1 MKVGLVC
8 PYTWDVPG
16 GVQAHVHD
24 LAIALIAMGHEVS
37 VITPADDDA
46 ALPPYIVSTGRAVPV
61 PYNGAVARMAF
72 GPLSARRVRRWL
84 RDGNFDVV
92 HVHEPTTPSLS
103 LLASWSFDGP
113 LVATFH
119 TSVQRART
127 LAAAYPI
134 LQTALEKI
142 SARIAVSVAARRTLV
157 EHLGGDAVL
166 IPNGVSMAAFA
177 DVEPFPGWP
186 GDGGAL
192 GFLGRFEEA
201 RKGLPVLLEAFA
213 QLAVTRPGLRLLIAG
228 PGDPDEVWRE
238 LPPELVGRVELLG
251 QVSDADKARMLRSVD
266 VYVAPNTGGESF
278 GIVLL
283 EAMAVGTPVL
293 ASDLEA
299 FRAVLGD
306 GDSGR
311 LFANGDAADLAA
323 KAGDLLDDPA
333 ARASLAA
340 LGRATARRYDWS
352 VVAREIVRV
361 YETVAPGAPPVAP
374 TRRTPRAPL
383 GRR

>member
-16 GVQAHVHD
+16 GVQAHIHD
-24 LAIALIAMGHEVS
+24 LATALIGLGHDVS
-37 VITPADDDA
+37 VITPADDEA
-46 ALPPYIVSTGRAVPV
+46 ALPPYVVSTGRAVPV

-84 RDGNFDVV
+84 RDGDFDVV

-166 IPNGVSMAAFA
+166 IPNGVSMATFA

-186 GDGGAL
+186 GEGGAL
-192 GFLGRFEEA
+192 GFLGRFDEA
-201 RKGLPVLLEAFA
+201 RKGLPVLLDAFEK
-213 QLAVTRPGLRLLIAG
+213 LAAARPGLRLLIAG
-228 PGDPDEVWRE
+228 PGDQDEVRRS
-238 LPPELVGRVELLG
+238 LPPELVDRVELLG
-251 QVSDADKARMLRSVD
+251 LVSDADKGRMLSSVD
-266 VYVAPNTGGESF
+266 VYVAPNIGGESF

-293 ASDLEA
+293 ASDLDA
-299 FRAVLGD
+299 FAAVLD
-306 GDSGR
+306 GGRSGR
-311 LFANGDAADLAA
+311 LFATGDPDDLAA
-323 KAGDLLDDPA
+323 KAADLLDDPA
-333 ARASLAA
+333 ARAA
-340 LGRATARRYDWS
+340 LVPLGKATARSYDWS
-352 VVAREIVRV
+352 TVARDIVRV
-361 YETVAPGAPPVAP
+361 YETVAPGATPPPHAS
-374 TRRTPRAPL
+374 

>member
-24 LAIALIAMGHEVS
+24 LALALIGLGHEVS

-46 ALPPYIVSTGRAVPV
+46 ALPPYIISTGRAVPV

-84 RDGNFDVV
+84 REGEFDVV

-103 LLASWSFDGP
+103 LLATWSFDGP

-142 SARIAVSVAARRTLV
+142 SARIAVSQAARRTLV
-157 EHLGGDAVL
+157 EHLGGDAVM

-177 DVEPFPGWP
+177 GVEPFPGWP
-186 GDGGAL
+186 GEGGAL
-192 GFLGRFEEA
+192 GFLGRFDEA
-201 RKGLPVLLEAFA
+201 RKGLPVLLAAFEK
-213 QLAVTRPGLRLLIAG
+213 LAAERLGLRLLIAG
-228 PGDPDEVWRE
+228 PGDPDDVRDALPAEVFD
-238 LPPELVGRVELLG
+238 RVHVLG
-251 QVSDADKARMLRSVD
+251 QVSDADKARMLASVD
-266 VYVAPNTGGESF
+266 VYVAPNIGGESF

-299 FRAVLGD
+299 FRAVLD
-306 GDSGR
+306 GGRSGQ
-311 LFANGDAADLAA
+311 LFATGDADDLAL
-323 KAGDLLDDPA
+323 KAAELLDDPD
-333 ARASLAA
+333 ARAALVV
-340 LGRATARRYDWS
+340 LGRATARSYDWS
-352 VVAREIVRV
+352 TVARDIVRV
-361 YETVAPGAPPVAP
+361 YETVAVDAPDPFA
-374 TRRTPRAPL
+374 RRGPY

>member
-24 LAIALIAMGHEVS
+24 LALALIGLGHDVS
-37 VITPADDDA
+37 VITPADDEA
-46 ALPPYIVSTGRAVPV
+46 ALPSYIVSTGRAVPV

-84 RDGNFDVV
+84 RDGDFDVV

-103 LLASWSFDGP
+103 LLATWSFDGP

-142 SARIAVSVAARRTLV
+142 SARIAVSQAARRTLV
-157 EHLGGDAVL
+157 EHLGGDAVM
-166 IPNGVSMAAFA
+166 IPNGVSMATFA

-192 GFLGRFEEA
+192 GFLGRFDEA
-201 RKGLPVLLEAFA
+201 RKGLPVLLAAFE
-213 QLAVTRPGLRLLIAG
+213 QLAVVRPGLRLLIAG
-228 PGDPDEVWRE
+228 PGDPDEVRRA
-238 LPPELVGRVELLG
+238 LPAEVFDRVVLLG
-251 QVSDADKARMLRSVD
+251 QVSDIDKARMLRSVD
-266 VYVAPNTGGESF
+266 IYVAPNIGGESF

-283 EAMAVGTPVL
+283 EAMAVGTAVL

-299 FRAVLGD
+299 FRAVLDAGR
-306 GDSGR
+306 SGR
-311 LFANGDAADLAA
+311 LFTTGDPDDLAL
-323 KAGDLLDDPA
+323 KAAELLDDPD
-333 ARASLAA
+333 ARGALVA
-340 LGRATARRYDWS
+340 LGRATARSYDWS
-352 VVAREIVRV
+352 TVARDIVRV
-361 YETVAPGAPPVAP
+361 YETVAVDAPDAVA
-374 TRRTPRAPL
+374 RRGPY

>member
-1 MKVGLVC
+1 VKIGLVC
-8 PYTWDVPG
+8 PYTWDIPG

-24 LAIALIAMGHEVS
+24 LALALIGLGHDVS
-37 VITPADDDA
+37 VITPADDEA
-46 ALPPYIVSTGRAVPV
+46 ALPPYVISTGRAVPV

-84 RDGNFDVV
+84 REGDFDVV

-103 LLASWSFDGP
+103 LLATWSFDGP

-134 LQTALEKI
+134 LQTALEKL
-142 SARIAVSVAARRTLV
+142 SARIAVSQAARRTLV
-157 EHLGGDAVL
+157 EHLGGDAVM

-177 DVEPFPGWP
+177 GVDPFPGWP
-186 GDGGAL
+186 GEGGAL

-201 RKGLPVLLEAFA
+201 RKGLPVLLAAFEK
-213 QLAVTRPGLRLLIAG
+213 LAAVRPGLRLLIAG
-228 PGDPDEVWRE
+228 PGDPDEVRDA
-238 LPPELVGRVELLG
+238 LPADVFDRVHLLG
-251 QVSDADKARMLRSVD
+251 QVSDADKARMLASVD
-266 VYVAPNTGGESF
+266 VYVAPNIGGESF

-299 FRAVLGD
+299 FRAVLD
-306 GDSGR
+306 GGRSGR
-311 LFANGDAADLAA
+311 LFATGESDDLAR
-323 KAGDLLDDPA
+323 KAGALLDDPD
-333 ARASLAA
+333 ARAALVV
-340 LGRATARRYDWS
+340 LGRATARSYDWS
-352 VVAREIVRV
+352 TVARDIVRV
-361 YETVAPGAPPVAP
+361 YETVAVDSPDAFA
-374 TRRTPRAPL
+374 RRGPY

>member
-1 MKVGLVC
+1 VKVGLVC

-24 LAIALIAMGHEVS
+24 LALALIGLGHDVS
-37 VITPADDDA
+37 VITPADDEA

-84 RDGNFDVV
+84 REGEFDVV

-103 LLASWSFDGP
+103 LLATWSFDGP

-142 SARIAVSVAARRTLV
+142 SARIAVSQAARRTLV
-157 EHLGGDAVL
+157 EHLGGDAVM

-201 RKGLPVLLEAFA
+201 RKGLPVLLAAFEK
-213 QLAVTRPGLRLLIAG
+213 LALARPGLRLLIAG
-228 PGDPDEVWRE
+228 PGDPDEVRSALPAE
-238 LPPELVGRVELLG
+238 LLDRVELLG
-251 QVSDADKARMLRSVD
+251 QVSDVDKARMLRSVD
-266 VYVAPNTGGESF
+266 VYVAPNIGGESF

-283 EAMAVGTPVL
+283 EAMAVGTAVL

-299 FRAVLGD
+299 FRAVLD
-306 GDSGR
+306 GGRSGQ
-311 LFANGDAADLAA
+311 LFATGDPDDLAL
-323 KAGDLLDDPA
+323 KAAELLDDPD
-333 ARASLAA
+333 ARAALVV
-340 LGRATARRYDWS
+340 LGRAIARSYDWS
-352 VVAREIVRV
+352 TVARDIVRV
-361 YETVAPGAPPVAP
+361 YETVAVDAPDAFA
-374 TRRTPRAPL
+374 RRGPY

>member
-1 MKVGLVC
+1 VKVGLVC

-24 LAIALIAMGHEVS
+24 LAIALIGLGHDVS
-37 VITPADDDA
+37 VITPADDES
-46 ALPPYIVSTGRAVPV
+46 ALPPYITSTGRAVPV

-84 RDGNFDVV
+84 REGDFDVV

-103 LLASWSFDGP
+103 LLATWSFDGP

-134 LQTALEKI
+134 LQTALEKM
-142 SARIAVSVAARRTLV
+142 SARIAVSQAARRTLV
-157 EHLGGDAVL
+157 EHLGGDAVM
-166 IPNGVSMAAFA
+166 IPNGVSMATFA

-186 GDGGAL
+186 GEGGAL
-192 GFLGRFEEA
+192 GFLGRFDEA
-201 RKGLPVLLEAFA
+201 RKGLPVLLAAFET
-213 QLAVTRPGLRLLIAG
+213 LAAARPGLRLLIAG
-228 PGDPDEVWRE
+228 PGDADEVRRALPAE
-238 LPPELVGRVELLG
+238 LIERVEILG
-251 QVSDADKARMLRSVD
+251 QVSDVDKARMLRSVD
-266 VYVAPNTGGESF
+266 VYVAPNIGGESF

-299 FRAVLGD
+299 FRAVLD
-306 GDSGR
+306 GGRSGR
-311 LFANGDAADLAA
+311 LFATGDPDDLAR
-323 KAGDLLDDPA
+323 KAAELLDDPD
-333 ARASLAA
+333 ARAALVA
-340 LGRATARRYDWS
+340 LGRATARSYDWS
-352 VVAREIVRV
+352 TVARDIVRV
-361 YETVAPGAPPVAP
+361 YETVAVDAPDASA
-374 TRRTPRAPL
+374 RRGPY

>member
-24 LAIALIAMGHEVS
+24 LALALIGLGHDVS
-37 VITPADDDA
+37 VITPADDES
-46 ALPPYIVSTGRAVPV
+46 ALPPYITSTGRAVPV

-84 RDGNFDVV
+84 REGDFDVV

-103 LLASWSFDGP
+103 LLATWSFDGP

-142 SARIAVSVAARRTLV
+142 SARIAVSQAARRTLV
-157 EHLGGDAVL
+157 EHLGGDAVM

-192 GFLGRFEEA
+192 GFLGRFDEA
-201 RKGLPVLLEAFA
+201 RKGLPVLLAAFEK
-213 QLAVTRPGLRLLIAG
+213 LAAVRPGLRLLIAG
-228 PGDPDEVWRE
+228 PGDADEVRRALPAE
-238 LPPELVGRVELLG
+238 LLDRVELLG
-251 QVSDADKARMLRSVD
+251 QVTDVDKARMLRSVD
-266 VYVAPNTGGESF
+266 VYVAPNIGGESF

-299 FRAVLGD
+299 FRAVLDAGR
-306 GDSGR
+306 SGR
-311 LFANGDAADLAA
+311 LFATGDPDDLAV
-323 KAGDLLDDPA
+323 KAAELLDDPD
-333 ARASLAA
+333 ARAALMA
-340 LGRATARRYDWS
+340 LGRATARSYDWS
-352 VVAREIVRV
+352 TVARDIVRV
-361 YETVAPGAPPVAP
+361 YETVAVDAPDAVV
-374 TRRTPRAPL
+374 RRGPY

>member
-1 MKVGLVC
+1 VKVGLVC

-16 GVQAHVHD
+16 GVQAHVRD
-24 LAIALIAMGHEVS
+24 LAIALIGLGHDVS
-37 VITPADDDA
+37 VITPADDDS

-84 RDGNFDVV
+84 RDGEFDVV

-103 LLASWSFDGP
+103 LLATWSFDGP
-113 LVATFH
+113 IVATFH

-142 SARIAVSVAARRTLV
+142 SARIAVSEAARRTLV
-157 EHLGGDAVL
+157 EHLGGDAVM
-166 IPNGVSMAAFA
+166 IPNGVSMASFA
-177 DVEPFPGWP
+177 DVKPFPGWP

-192 GFLGRFEEA
+192 GFLGRFDEA
-201 RKGLPVLLEAFA
+201 RKGLPVLLAAFET
-213 QLAVTRPGLRLLIAG
+213 LAATRPDLRLLIAG
-228 PGDPDEVWRE
+228 PGDPDEVRRA
-238 LPPELVGRVELLG
+238 LPADLADRVELLG
-251 QVSDADKARMLRSVD
+251 LVSDVDKARMLASVD
-266 VYVAPNTGGESF
+266 LYVAPNIGGESF

-293 ASDLEA
+293 ASDLDA
-299 FRAVLGD
+299 FRAVLD
-306 GDSGR
+306 GGRSGQ
-311 LFANGDAADLAA
+311 LFATGDAGDLAA
-323 KAGDLLDDPA
+323 KAAALLDDPA
-333 ARASLAA
+333 ARAA
-340 LGRATARRYDWS
+340 LVPLGKATARSYDWS
-352 VVAREIVRV
+352 TVARDIERV
-361 YETVAPGAPPVAP
+361 YETVAPAA
-374 TRRTPRAPL
+374 TPASGRD

>member
-1 MKVGLVC
+1 VKIGLVC
-8 PYTWDVPG
+8 PYTWDIPG

-24 LAIALIAMGHEVS
+24 LALALIGLGHDVS
-37 VITPADDDA
+37 VITPADDEA
-46 ALPPYIVSTGRAVPV
+46 ALPPYVISTGRAVPV

-84 RDGNFDVV
+84 REGDFDVV

-103 LLASWSFDGP
+103 LLATWSFDGP

-134 LQTALEKI
+134 LQTALEKL
-142 SARIAVSVAARRTLV
+142 SARIAVSQAARRTLV
-157 EHLGGDAVL
+157 EHLGGDAVM

-177 DVEPFPGWP
+177 GVDPFPGWP
-186 GDGGAL
+186 GEGGAL

-201 RKGLPVLLEAFA
+201 RKGLPVLLAAFEK
-213 QLAVTRPGLRLLIAG
+213 LAAVRPGLRLLIAG
-228 PGDPDEVWRE
+228 PGDPDEVRDA
-238 LPPELVGRVELLG
+238 LPADVFDRVHLLG
-251 QVSDADKARMLRSVD
+251 QVSDADKARMLASVD
-266 VYVAPNTGGESF
+266 VYVAPNIGGESF

-299 FRAVLGD
+299 FRAVLD
-306 GDSGR
+306 GGRSGR
-311 LFANGDAADLAA
+311 LFATGDSDDLAR
-323 KAGDLLDDPA
+323 KAGALLDDPD
-333 ARASLAA
+333 ARAALVV
-340 LGRATARRYDWS
+340 LGRATARSYDWS
-352 VVAREIVRV
+352 TVARDIVRV
-361 YETVAPGAPPVAP
+361 YETVAVDSPDAFA
-374 TRRTPRAPL
+374 RRGPY

>member
-1 MKVGLVC
+1 
-8 PYTWDVPG
+8 
-16 GVQAHVHD
+16 
-24 LAIALIAMGHEVS
+24 
-37 VITPADDDA
+37 
-46 ALPPYIVSTGRAVPV
+46 
-61 PYNGAVARMAF
+61 
-72 GPLSARRVRRWL
+72 
-84 RDGNFDVV
+84 
-92 HVHEPTTPSLS
+92 VHEPTTPSLS

-166 IPNGVSMAAFA
+166 IPNGVSMATFA

-192 GFLGRFEEA
+192 GFLGRFDEA
-201 RKGLPVLLEAFA
+201 RKGLPVLLRAFEK
-213 QLAVTRPGLRLLIAG
+213 LAPSRPGLRLLIAG
-228 PGDPDEVWRE
+228 PGDQDEVRRS
-238 LPPELVGRVELLG
+238 LPPELVDRVVMLG
-251 QVSDADKARMLRSVD
+251 LVSDDDKGRMLRSVD

-293 ASDLEA
+293 ASDLDA
-299 FRAVLGD
+299 FSAVLD
-306 GDSGR
+306 GGRSGR
-311 LFANGDAADLAA
+311 LFATGDSDDLAA
-323 KAGDLLDDPA
+323 KAGELLDDPA
-333 ARASLAA
+333 ARAA
-340 LGRATARRYDWS
+340 LIPLGKATARSYDWS
-352 VVAREIVRV
+352 TVARDIVRV
-361 YETVAPGAPPVAP
+361 YETVAPGATTLPGPS
-374 TRRTPRAPL
+374 

>member
-24 LAIALIAMGHEVS
+24 LALALIGLGHDVS
-37 VITPADDDA
+37 VITPADDEA

-84 RDGNFDVV
+84 REGDFDVV

-103 LLASWSFDGP
+103 LLATWSFDGP

-142 SARIAVSVAARRTLV
+142 SARIAVSQAARRTLV
-157 EHLGGDAVL
+157 EHLGGDAVM

-177 DVEPFPGWP
+177 NVEPFPGWP
-186 GDGGAL
+186 GEGGAL

-201 RKGLPVLLEAFA
+201 RKGLPVLLAAFEK
-213 QLAVTRPGLRLLIAG
+213 LAAVRPGLRLLIAG
-228 PGDPDEVWRE
+228 PGDPAEIRDA
-238 LPPELVGRVELLG
+238 LPADVFDRVHLLG
-251 QVSDADKARMLRSVD
+251 QVSDADKARMLASVD
-266 VYVAPNTGGESF
+266 VYVAPNIGGESF

-299 FRAVLGD
+299 FRAVLD
-306 GDSGR
+306 GGRSGQ
-311 LFANGDAADLAA
+311 LFATGDADDLAL
-323 KAGDLLDDPA
+323 KAAELLDDPD
-333 ARASLAA
+333 ARAALVV
-340 LGRATARRYDWS
+340 LGRATARSYDWS
-352 VVAREIVRV
+352 TVARDIVRV
-361 YETVAPGAPPVAP
+361 YETVAVDAPDPFA
-374 TRRTPRAPL
+374 RRGGY

>member
-24 LAIALIAMGHEVS
+24 LALALIGLGHDVS
-37 VITPADDDA
+37 VITPADDES
-46 ALPPYIVSTGRAVPV
+46 ALPPYITSTGRAVPV

-84 RDGNFDVV
+84 REGDFDVV

-103 LLASWSFDGP
+103 LLATWSFDGP
-113 LVATFH
+113 IVATFH

-142 SARIAVSVAARRTLV
+142 SARIAVSQAARRTLV
-157 EHLGGDAVL
+157 EHLGGDAVM
-166 IPNGVSMAAFA
+166 IPNGVSMATFA

-201 RKGLPVLLEAFA
+201 RKGLPVLLAAFE
-213 QLAVTRPGLRLLIAG
+213 QLAAVRPDLRLLIAG
-228 PGDPDEVWRE
+228 PGDPDEVRRA
-238 LPPELVGRVELLG
+238 LPAEVFDRVVLLG
-251 QVSDADKARMLRSVD
+251 QVSDIDKARMLRSVD
-266 VYVAPNTGGESF
+266 LYVAPNIGGESF

-299 FRAVLGD
+299 FRAVLDAGR
-306 GDSGR
+306 SGR
-311 LFANGDAADLAA
+311 LFTTGDPDDLAL
-323 KAGDLLDDPA
+323 KAAELLDDPGERA
-333 ARASLAA
+333 ALVA
-340 LGRATARRYDWS
+340 LGRATARSYDWS
-352 VVAREIVRV
+352 TVARDIVRV
-361 YETVAPGAPPVAP
+361 YETVAVDAPDAVS
-374 TRRTPRAPL
+374 RRGPY

>member
-1 MKVGLVC
+1 VKVGLVC

-24 LAIALIAMGHEVS
+24 LALALIGLGHDVS
-37 VITPADDDA
+37 VITPADDDS
-46 ALPPYIVSTGRAVPV
+46 ALPPYITSTGRAVPV

-84 RDGNFDVV
+84 REGEFDVV

-103 LLASWSFDGP
+103 LLATWSFDGP

-142 SARIAVSVAARRTLV
+142 SARIAVSQAARRTLV
-157 EHLGGDAVL
+157 EHLGGDAVM

-177 DVEPFPGWP
+177 GVEPFPGWP
-186 GDGGAL
+186 GEGGAL
-192 GFLGRFEEA
+192 GFLGRFDEA
-201 RKGLPVLLEAFA
+201 RKGLPVLLAAFEK
-213 QLAVTRPGLRLLIAG
+213 LAAERLGLRLLIAG
-228 PGDPDEVWRE
+228 PGDPDDVRAALPAEVFD
-238 LPPELVGRVELLG
+238 RVHVLG
-251 QVSDADKARMLRSVD
+251 QVSDADKARMLASVD
-266 VYVAPNTGGESF
+266 VYVAPNIGGESF

-299 FRAVLGD
+299 FRAVLD
-306 GDSGR
+306 GGRSGQ
-311 LFANGDAADLAA
+311 LFTTGDADDLAL
-323 KAGDLLDDPA
+323 KAGELLDDPD
-333 ARASLAA
+333 ARAALVV
-340 LGRATARRYDWS
+340 LGRATARSYDWS
-352 VVAREIVRV
+352 TVARDIVRV
-361 YETVAPGAPPVAP
+361 YETVAVDAPDVFV
-374 TRRTPRAPL
+374 RRGPY

>member
-1 MKVGLVC
+1 VKVGLVC
-8 PYTWDVPG
+8 PYTWDIPG

-24 LAIALIAMGHEVS
+24 LALALIGLGHDVS
-37 VITPADDDA
+37 VITPADDEST
-46 ALPPYIVSTGRAVPV
+46 LPPYITSTGRAVPV

-84 RDGNFDVV
+84 REGDFDVV

-103 LLASWSFDGP
+103 LLATWSFDGP

-142 SARIAVSVAARRTLV
+142 SARIAVSQAARRTLV
-157 EHLGGDAVL
+157 EHLGGDAVM
-166 IPNGVSMAAFA
+166 IPNGVSMATFA
-177 DVEPFPGWP
+177 DVEPFPAWP

-192 GFLGRFEEA
+192 GFLGRFDEA
-201 RKGLPVLLEAFA
+201 RKGLPVLLAAFEK
-213 QLAVTRPGLRLLIAG
+213 LAAVRPGLRLLIAG
-228 PGDPDEVWRE
+228 PGDPDEVRRALPAE
-238 LPPELVGRVELLG
+238 LHDRVELLG
-251 QVSDADKARMLRSVD
+251 QVSDVDKARMLASVD
-266 VYVAPNTGGESF
+266 LYVAPNIGGESF

-299 FRAVLGD
+299 FRAVLD
-306 GDSGR
+306 GGRSGQ
-311 LFANGDAADLAA
+311 LFATGDADDLAA
-323 KAGDLLDDPA
+323 KAAVLLDDPD
-333 ARASLAA
+333 ARAALVA
-340 LGRATARRYDWS
+340 LGTATARSYDWS
-352 VVAREIVRV
+352 TVARDIVRV
-361 YETVAPGAPPVAP
+361 YETVAVDAPGAGA
-374 TRRTPRAPL
+374 RRGPY

>member
-8 PYTWDVPG
+8 PYTWDIPG

-24 LAIALIAMGHEVS
+24 LALALIGLGHDVS
-37 VITPADDDA
+37 VITPADDEA
-46 ALPPYIVSTGRAVPV
+46 ALPPYITSTGRAVPV

-84 RDGNFDVV
+84 REGDFDVV

-103 LLASWSFDGP
+103 LLATWSFDGP

-142 SARIAVSVAARRTLV
+142 SARIAVSQAARRTLV
-157 EHLGGDAVL
+157 EHLGGDAVM
-166 IPNGVSMAAFA
+166 IPNGVSMAGFA
-177 DVEPFPGWP
+177 GVEPFPGWP

-201 RKGLPVLLEAFA
+201 RKGLPVLLAAFEK
-213 QLAVTRPGLRLLIAG
+213 LAADRPGLRLLIAG
-228 PGDPDEVWRE
+228 PGDPDEVRDA
-238 LPPELVGRVELLG
+238 LPADVFDRVHLLG
-251 QVSDADKARMLRSVD
+251 QVSDADKARMLASVD
-266 VYVAPNTGGESF
+266 VYVAPNIGGESF

-299 FRAVLGD
+299 FRAVLDGGRSGQLFAT
-306 GDSGR
+306 GDS
-311 LFANGDAADLAA
+311 DDLAV
-323 KAGDLLDDPA
+323 KAAELLDDPD
-333 ARASLAA
+333 ARAALVV
-340 LGRATARRYDWS
+340 LGRATARSYDWS
-352 VVAREIVRV
+352 TVARDIVRV
-361 YETVAPGAPPVAP
+361 YETVAVDAPDAFA
-374 TRRTPRAPL
+374 RRGPY

>member
-24 LAIALIAMGHEVS
+24 LALALIGLGHDVS

-46 ALPPYIVSTGRAVPV
+46 SLPPYITSTGRAVPV

-84 RDGNFDVV
+84 REGDFDVV

-103 LLASWSFDGP
+103 LLATWSFDGP

-142 SARIAVSVAARRTLV
+142 SARIAVSQAARRTLV
-157 EHLGGDAVL
+157 EHLGGDAVM
-166 IPNGVSMAAFA
+166 IPNGVSMATFA

-186 GDGGAL
+186 GEGGAL

-201 RKGLPVLLEAFA
+201 RKGMPVLLAAFEK
-213 QLAVTRPGLRLLIAG
+213 LAAARPGLRLLIAG
-228 PGDPDEVWRE
+228 PGDPDEVRRALPAE
-238 LPPELVGRVELLG
+238 LFDRVEMLG
-251 QVSDADKARMLRSVD
+251 QVSDVDKARMLASVD
-266 VYVAPNTGGESF
+266 VYVAPNIGGESF

-283 EAMAVGTPVL
+283 EAMAAGTAVL

-299 FRAVLGD
+299 FRAVLDAGRSGQLFTTGD
-306 GDSGR
+306 PD
-311 LFANGDAADLAA
+311 DLAL
-323 KAGDLLDDPA
+323 KAAELLDDPGSRIA
-333 ARASLAA
+333 FAA
-340 LGRATARRYDWS
+340 LGRATARSYDWS
-352 VVAREIVRV
+352 TVARDIVRV
-361 YETVAPGAPPVAP
+361 YETVAVDAPDAVA
-374 TRRTPRAPL
+374 RRGHY

>member
-1 MKVGLVC
+1 VKVGLVC

-24 LAIALIAMGHEVS
+24 LALALIGLGHDVS
-37 VITPADDDA
+37 VITPADDEA

-84 RDGNFDVV
+84 REGDFDVV

-103 LLASWSFDGP
+103 LLATWSFDGP

-142 SARIAVSVAARRTLV
+142 SARIAVSQAARRTLV
-157 EHLGGDAVL
+157 EHLGGDAVM

-177 DVEPFPGWP
+177 GVEPFPGWP
-186 GDGGAL
+186 GEGGAL

-201 RKGLPVLLEAFA
+201 RKGLPILLAAFEK
-213 QLAVTRPGLRLLIAG
+213 LAVERPGLRLLIAG
-228 PGDPDEVWRE
+228 PGDPDDVRDA
-238 LPPELVGRVELLG
+238 LPADVFDRVHLLG
-251 QVSDADKARMLRSVD
+251 QVSAADKARMLASVD
-266 VYVAPNTGGESF
+266 VYVAPNIGGESF

-283 EAMAVGTPVL
+283 EAMAVGTAVL
-293 ASDLEA
+293 ASDIEA
-299 FRAVLGD
+299 FRAVLD
-306 GDSGR
+306 GGRSGQ
-311 LFANGDAADLAA
+311 LFATGDPDDLAL
-323 KAGDLLDDPA
+323 KAAELLDDPG
-333 ARASLAA
+333 ARAALVV
-340 LGRATARRYDWS
+340 LGRATARTYDWS
-352 VVAREIVRV
+352 TVARDIVRV
-361 YETVAPGAPPVAP
+361 YETVAVDAPDAFA
-374 TRRTPRAPL
+374 RRGPY

>member
-1 MKVGLVC
+1 VKVGLVC
-8 PYTWDVPG
+8 PYTWDIPG

-24 LAIALIAMGHEVS
+24 LALALIGLGHDVS

-46 ALPPYIVSTGRAVPV
+46 ALPPYITSTGRAVPV

-84 RDGNFDVV
+84 REGDFDVV

-103 LLASWSFDGP
+103 LLATWSFDGP

-142 SARIAVSVAARRTLV
+142 SARIAVSQAARRTLV
-157 EHLGGDAVL
+157 EHLGGDAVM

-177 DVEPFPGWP
+177 GVEPFPGWP
-186 GDGGAL
+186 GEGGAL

-201 RKGLPVLLEAFA
+201 RKGLPVLLAAFEK
-213 QLAVTRPGLRLLIAG
+213 LAAVRPGLRLLIAG
-228 PGDPDEVWRE
+228 PGDPDEVRDV
-238 LPPELVGRVELLG
+238 LPPGVFDRVHLLG
-251 QVSDADKARMLRSVD
+251 QVSDADKARMLASVD
-266 VYVAPNTGGESF
+266 VYVAPNIGGESF

-299 FRAVLGD
+299 FRAVLDAGRSGQLFAT
-306 GDSGR
+306 GDS
-311 LFANGDAADLAA
+311 DDLAM
-323 KAGDLLDDPA
+323 KAAELLDDPD
-333 ARASLAA
+333 ARAALVV
-340 LGRATARRYDWS
+340 LGRATARSYDWS
-352 VVAREIVRV
+352 MVARDIVRV
-361 YETVAPGAPPVAP
+361 YETVAVDAPDAFA
-374 TRRTPRAPL
+374 RRGPY

>member
-1 MKVGLVC
+1 VKVGLVC

-24 LAIALIAMGHEVS
+24 LALALNGLGHDVS
-37 VITPADDDA
+37 VITPADDEA

-84 RDGNFDVV
+84 REGEFDVV

-103 LLASWSFDGP
+103 LLATWSFDGP

-142 SARIAVSVAARRTLV
+142 SARIAVSQAARRTLV
-157 EHLGGDAVL
+157 EHLGGDAVM

-201 RKGLPVLLEAFA
+201 RKGLPVLLAAFEK
-213 QLAVTRPGLRLLIAG
+213 LALARPGLRLLIAG
-228 PGDPDEVWRE
+228 PGDPDEVRSALPAE
-238 LPPELVGRVELLG
+238 LLDRVELLG
-251 QVSDADKARMLRSVD
+251 QVSDVDKARMLRSVD
-266 VYVAPNTGGESF
+266 VYVAPNIGGESF

-283 EAMAVGTPVL
+283 EAMAVGTAVL

-299 FRAVLGD
+299 FRAVLD
-306 GDSGR
+306 GGRSGQ
-311 LFANGDAADLAA
+311 LFATGDPDDLAL
-323 KAGDLLDDPA
+323 KAAELLDDPD
-333 ARASLAA
+333 ARAALVV
-340 LGRATARRYDWS
+340 LGRAIARSYDWS
-352 VVAREIVRV
+352 TVARDIVRV
-361 YETVAPGAPPVAP
+361 YETVAVDAPDAFA
-374 TRRTPRAPL
+374 RRGPY

>member
-1 MKVGLVC
+1 VKVGLVC

-24 LAIALIAMGHEVS
+24 LALALIGLGHDVS

-84 RDGNFDVV
+84 REGDFDVV
-92 HVHEPTTPSLS
+92 HVHEPTAPSLS
-103 LLASWSFDGP
+103 LLATWSFDGP
-113 LVATFH
+113 IVATFH

-127 LAAAYPI
+127 LVAAYPI

-142 SARIAVSVAARRTLV
+142 SARIAVSQAARRTLV
-157 EHLGGDAVL
+157 EHLGGDAVM
-166 IPNGVSMAAFA
+166 IPNGVSMATFA
-177 DVEPFPGWP
+177 HVEPFPGWP
-186 GDGGAL
+186 GEGGAL

-201 RKGLPVLLEAFA
+201 RKGLPVLLAAFEK
-213 QLAVTRPGLRLLIAG
+213 LAAVRPGLRLLIAG
-228 PGDPDEVWRE
+228 PGDPDDVRDALPAEVFE
-238 LPPELVGRVELLG
+238 RVEVLG
-251 QVSDADKARMLRSVD
+251 QVSDIDKARMLRSVD
-266 VYVAPNTGGESF
+266 VYVAPNIGGESF

-299 FRAVLGD
+299 FRAVLAGGRSGQLFAT
-306 GDSGR
+306 GDSDD
-311 LFANGDAADLAA
+311 LVLKAAE
-323 KAGDLLDDPA
+323 LLDDPD
-333 ARASLAA
+333 ARAALAI
-340 LGRATARRYDWS
+340 LGKATARSYDWS
-352 VVAREIVRV
+352 TVARDIVRV
-361 YETVAPGAPPVAP
+361 YETVAIDAPDALA
-374 TRRTPRAPL
+374 RRGPY

>member
-1 MKVGLVC
+1 VKIGLVC

-24 LAIALIAMGHEVS
+24 LALALIGLGHDVS
-37 VITPADDDA
+37 VITPADDES
-46 ALPPYIVSTGRAVPV
+46 ALPPYITSTGRAVPV

-84 RDGNFDVV
+84 REGDFDVV

-103 LLASWSFDGP
+103 LLATWSFDGP
-113 LVATFH
+113 IVATFH

-142 SARIAVSVAARRTLV
+142 SARIAVSQAARRTLV
-157 EHLGGDAVL
+157 EHLGGDAVM
-166 IPNGVSMAAFA
+166 IPNGVSMSTFA

-186 GDGGAL
+186 RDGGAL
-192 GFLGRFEEA
+192 GFLGRFDEA
-201 RKGLPVLLEAFA
+201 RKGLPVLLAAFEK
-213 QLAVTRPGLRLLIAG
+213 LAAVRPGLRLLIAG
-228 PGDPDEVWRE
+228 PGDPDEVRRALPAE
-238 LPPELVGRVELLG
+238 LLDRVELLG
-251 QVSDADKARMLRSVD
+251 QVSDVDKARMLASVD
-266 VYVAPNTGGESF
+266 VYVAPNIGGESF

-283 EAMAVGTPVL
+283 EAMAVGTAVL

-299 FRAVLGD
+299 FRAVLD
-306 GDSGR
+306 GGRSGQ
-311 LFANGDAADLAA
+311 LFATGDPDDLAL
-323 KAGDLLDDPA
+323 KAAVLLDAPA
-333 ARASLAA
+333 ARAALVA
-340 LGRATARRYDWS
+340 LGKVTARGYDWS
-352 VVAREIVRV
+352 TVARDIVRV
-361 YETVAPGAPPVAP
+361 YETVSVDAPDAVA
-374 TRRTPRAPL
+374 RRGPY

>member
-1 MKVGLVC
+1 VKVGLVC

-24 LAIALIAMGHEVS
+24 LALALIGLGHDVS
-37 VITPADDDA
+37 VITPADDDS

-84 RDGNFDVV
+84 REGDFDVV

-103 LLASWSFDGP
+103 LLATWSFDGP

-142 SARIAVSVAARRTLV
+142 SARIAVSQAARRTLV
-157 EHLGGDAVL
+157 EHLGGDAVM

-201 RKGLPVLLEAFA
+201 RKGLPVLLAAFEK
-213 QLAVTRPGLRLLIAG
+213 LAADRPGLRLLIAG
-228 PGDPDEVWRE
+228 PGDPDEVRRALPAE
-238 LPPELVGRVELLG
+238 LLDRVELLG
-251 QVSDADKARMLRSVD
+251 QVSDVDKARMLRSVD
-266 VYVAPNTGGESF
+266 VYVAPNIGGESF

-299 FRAVLGD
+299 FRAVL
-306 GDSGR
+306 DSGR
-311 LFANGDAADLAA
+311 SGQLFATGDSDDLAA
-323 KAGDLLDDPA
+323 KAAELLDDPA
-333 ARASLAA
+333 ARAALVP
-340 LGRATARRYDWS
+340 LGRATARSYDWS
-352 VVAREIVRV
+352 TVARDIVRV
-361 YETVAPGAPPVAP
+361 YETVALDAPHAFA
-374 TRRTPRAPL
+374 RRGPN

>member
-24 LAIALIAMGHEVS
+24 LALALIGLGHDVS
-37 VITPADDDA
+37 VITPADDDT

-84 RDGNFDVV
+84 REGDFDVV

-103 LLASWSFDGP
+103 LLATWSFDGP

-142 SARIAVSVAARRTLV
+142 SARIAVSQAARRTLV
-157 EHLGGDAVL
+157 EHLGGDAVM
-166 IPNGVSMAAFA
+166 IPNGVSMATFA

-192 GFLGRFEEA
+192 GFLGRFDEA
-201 RKGLPVLLEAFA
+201 RKGLPVLLAAFEK
-213 QLAVTRPGLRLLIAG
+213 LAAVRPGLRLLIAG
-228 PGDPDEVWRE
+228 PGDADDVRDA
-238 LPPELVGRVELLG
+238 LPPEVFERVTMLG
-251 QVSDADKARMLRSVD
+251 QVSDADKARMLASVD
-266 VYVAPNTGGESF
+266 VYVAPNIGGESF

-299 FRAVLGD
+299 FRAVLDAGR
-306 GDSGR
+306 SGQ
-311 LFANGDAADLAA
+311 LFVTGDAGDLAV
-323 KAGDLLDDPA
+323 KAGALLDDPD
-333 ARASLAA
+333 ARTALAA
-340 LGRATARRYDWS
+340 LGKATARSYDWS
-352 VVAREIVRV
+352 TVARDIVRV
-361 YETVAPGAPPVAP
+361 YETVAVDAPEPFA
-374 TRRTPRAPL
+374 RRGPY

>member
-37 VITPADDDA
+37 VITPADDEA
-46 ALPPYIVSTGRAVPV
+46 SLPPYIVSTGRAVPV

-119 TSVQRART
+119 TAVQRART

-142 SARIAVSVAARRTLV
+142 SARIAVSVSARRTLV

-177 DVEPFPGWP
+177 DVAPFPGWP
-186 GDGGAL
+186 GEGGAL

-201 RKGLPVLLEAFA
+201 RKGLPVLLEAAA

-228 PGDPDEVWRE
+228 PGDPDVVWRE

-323 KAGDLLDDPA
+323 KAGHLLDDPA

-374 TRRTPRAPL
+374 GRRTPRAPL

>member
-8 PYTWDVPG
+8 PYTWDIPG

-24 LAIALIAMGHEVS
+24 LALALIGLGHDVS
-37 VITPADDDA
+37 VITPADDEA
-46 ALPPYIVSTGRAVPV
+46 ALPPYITSTGRAVPV

-84 RDGNFDVV
+84 REGDFDVV

-103 LLASWSFDGP
+103 LLATWSFDGP

-142 SARIAVSVAARRTLV
+142 SARIAVSQAARRTLV
-157 EHLGGDAVL
+157 EHLGGDAVM
-166 IPNGVSMAAFA
+166 IPNGVSMAGFA
-177 DVEPFPGWP
+177 GVEPFPGWP

-201 RKGLPVLLEAFA
+201 RKGLPVLLAAFEK
-213 QLAVTRPGLRLLIAG
+213 LAADRPGLRLLIAG
-228 PGDPDEVWRE
+228 PGDPDEVRDA
-238 LPPELVGRVELLG
+238 LPADVFDRVHLLG
-251 QVSDADKARMLRSVD
+251 QVSDADKARMLASVD
-266 VYVAPNTGGESF
+266 VYVAPNIGGESF

-299 FRAVLGD
+299 FRAVLDGGRSGQLFAT
-306 GDSGR
+306 GDSDG
-311 LFANGDAADLAA
+311 LAVKAAE
-323 KAGDLLDDPA
+323 LLDDPD
-333 ARASLAA
+333 ARAALVV
-340 LGRATARRYDWS
+340 LGRATARSYDWS
-352 VVAREIVRV
+352 TVARDIVRV
-361 YETVAPGAPPVAP
+361 YETVAVDAPDAFA
-374 TRRTPRAPL
+374 RRGPY

>member
-1 MKVGLVC
+1 VKVGLVC

-24 LAIALIAMGHEVS
+24 LAIALISLGHDVS
-37 VITPADDDA
+37 VITPADDES
-46 ALPPYIVSTGRAVPV
+46 ALPPYITSTGRAVPV

-84 RDGNFDVV
+84 REGDFDVV

-103 LLASWSFDGP
+103 LLATWSFDGP

-142 SARIAVSVAARRTLV
+142 SARIAVSQAARRTLV
-157 EHLGGDAVL
+157 EHLGGDAVM
-166 IPNGVSMAAFA
+166 IPNGVSMATFA

-186 GDGGAL
+186 GAGGAL

-201 RKGLPVLLEAFA
+201 RKGLPVLLAAFEK
-213 QLAVTRPGLRLLIAG
+213 LAAVRPGLRLLIAG
-228 PGDPDEVWRE
+228 PGDPDEVRRGLPAE
-238 LPPELVGRVELLG
+238 LLDRVEILG
-251 QVSDADKARMLRSVD
+251 QISDVDKARMLASVD
-266 VYVAPNTGGESF
+266 VYVAPNIGGESF

-299 FRAVLGD
+299 FRAVLDGGRSGQLFTTGD
-306 GDSGR
+306 PD
-311 LFANGDAADLAA
+311 DLAVTA
-323 KAGDLLDDPA
+323 AELLDDPD
-333 ARASLAA
+333 ARTAFAA
-340 LGRATARRYDWS
+340 LGKATARSYDWS
-352 VVAREIVRV
+352 MVARDIVRV
-361 YETVAPGAPPVAP
+361 YETVAVDAPDAFA
-374 TRRTPRAPL
+374 RRGPY

>member
-1 MKVGLVC
+1 VKVGLVC

-16 GVQAHVHD
+16 GVQAHIHD
-24 LAIALIAMGHEVS
+24 LAVALIGLGHDVS
-37 VITPADDDA
+37 VITPADDEGS
-46 ALPPYIVSTGRAVPV
+46 LPPYVVSTGRAVPV

-84 RDGNFDVV
+84 RDGDFDVV

-142 SARIAVSVAARRTLV
+142 SARIAVSESARRTLV

-166 IPNGVSMAAFA
+166 IPNGVSMATFA

-186 GDGGAL
+186 GEGGAL
-192 GFLGRFEEA
+192 GFLGRFDEA
-201 RKGLPVLLEAFA
+201 RKGLPVLLGAFE
-213 QLAVTRPGLRLLIAG
+213 QLAVSRPGLRLLIAG
-228 PGDPDEVWRE
+228 PGDQDEVRRS
-238 LPPELVGRVELLG
+238 LPPEFLDRVELLG
-251 QVSDADKARMLRSVD
+251 QVSDVDKGRMLRSVD
-266 VYVAPNTGGESF
+266 VYVAPNIGGESF

-293 ASDLEA
+293 ASDLDA
-299 FRAVLGD
+299 FAAVLDAGR
-306 GDSGR
+306 SGR
-311 LFANGDAADLAA
+311 LFATGDSDDLAA
-323 KAGDLLDDPA
+323 QAAVLLDDPA
-333 ARASLAA
+333 ARAA
-340 LGRATARRYDWS
+340 LIPLGKATARGYDWS
-352 VVAREIVRV
+352 TVARDIVRV
-361 YETVAPGAPPVAP
+361 YETVAPGAAP
-374 TRRTPRAPL
+374 MPGSS

>member
-1 MKVGLVC
+1 VKVGLVC

-24 LAIALIAMGHEVS
+24 LALALIGLGHDVS

-84 RDGNFDVV
+84 REGDFDVV

-103 LLASWSFDGP
+103 LLACWSFDGP

-142 SARIAVSVAARRTLV
+142 SARIAVSQAARRTLV
-157 EHLGGDAVL
+157 EHLGGDAVM

-177 DVEPFPGWP
+177 GVEPFPGWP

-201 RKGLPVLLEAFA
+201 RKGLPVLLAAFEK
-213 QLAVTRPGLRLLIAG
+213 LAAARPGLRLLIAG
-228 PGDPDEVWRE
+228 PGDPDEIRNA
-238 LPPELVGRVELLG
+238 LPADVFDRVHLLG

-266 VYVAPNTGGESF
+266 VYVAPNIGGESF

-299 FRAVLGD
+299 FRAVLDGGRSGQLFAT
-306 GDSGR
+306 GDS
-311 LFANGDAADLAA
+311 DDLAL
-323 KAGDLLDDPA
+323 KAGTLLDDPA
-333 ARASLAA
+333 ARAALVI
-340 LGRATARRYDWS
+340 LGRATARSYDWAT
-352 VVAREIVRV
+352 VARDIVRV
-361 YETVAPGAPPVAP
+361 YETVAVDAPDPFA
-374 TRRTPRAPL
+374 RRGPY

>member
-1 MKVGLVC
+1 VKVGLVC

-24 LAIALIAMGHEVS
+24 LAIALIGLGHDVS
-37 VITPADDDA
+37 VITPADDDS

-84 RDGNFDVV
+84 REGEFDVV

-103 LLASWSFDGP
+103 LLATWSFDGP
-113 LVATFH
+113 IVATFH

-142 SARIAVSVAARRTLV
+142 SARIAVSQAARRTLV

-186 GDGGAL
+186 GGGGAL
-192 GFLGRFEEA
+192 GFLGRFDEA
-201 RKGLPVLLEAFA
+201 RKGLPVLLAAFEK
-213 QLAVTRPGLRLLIAG
+213 LAPSRPGLRLLIAG
-228 PGDPDEVWRE
+228 PGDPDEVRDS
-238 LPPELVGRVELLG
+238 LPAAIADRVELLG
-251 QVSDADKARMLRSVD
+251 LVSDADKARMLASVD
-266 VYVAPNTGGESF
+266 VYVAPNIGGESF

-299 FRAVLGD
+299 FRAVLEG
-306 GDSGR
+306 GRSGR
-311 LFANGDAADLAA
+311 LFATGDSDDLAA
-323 KAGDLLDDPA
+323 TAAEMLDDPD
-333 ARASLAA
+333 ARAA
-340 LGRATARRYDWS
+340 LVRLGKATARSYDWS
-352 VVAREIVRV
+352 TVARDIERV
-361 YETVAPGAPPVAP
+361 YETVAMPAP
-374 TRRTPRAPL
+374 TPRGPYG
-383 GRR
+383 GR

>member
-24 LAIALIAMGHEVS
+24 LALALIGLGHDVS

-46 ALPPYIVSTGRAVPV
+46 ALPSYIVSTGRAVPV

-84 RDGNFDVV
+84 RDGDFDVV

-103 LLASWSFDGP
+103 LLATWSFDGP

-142 SARIAVSVAARRTLV
+142 SARIAVSQAARRTLV
-157 EHLGGDAVL
+157 EHLGGDAVM
-166 IPNGVSMAAFA
+166 IPNGVSVATFA

-201 RKGLPVLLEAFA
+201 RKGLPVLLAAFEK
-213 QLAVTRPGLRLLIAG
+213 LAVQRRGLRLLIAG
-228 PGDPDEVWRE
+228 PGDPDEVRRA
-238 LPPELVGRVELLG
+238 LPADVFDRVVLLG
-251 QVSDADKARMLRSVD
+251 QVSDIDKARMLASVD
-266 VYVAPNTGGESF
+266 LYVAPNIGGESF

-299 FRAVLGD
+299 FRAVLD
-306 GDSGR
+306 GGRSGR
-311 LFANGDAADLAA
+311 LFTTGDADDLAV
-323 KAGDLLDDPA
+323 KAAELLDDPD
-333 ARASLAA
+333 ARTALAA
-340 LGRATARRYDWS
+340 LGRATARSYDWS
-352 VVAREIVRV
+352 TVARDIVRV
-361 YETVAPGAPPVAP
+361 YETVAVDAPDAV
-374 TRRTPRAPL
+374 TRRGSY

>member
-1 MKVGLVC
+1 VKVGLVC

-24 LAIALIAMGHEVS
+24 LAVALIGLGHDVS
-37 VITPADDDA
+37 VITPADDES

-84 RDGNFDVV
+84 REGEFDVV

-103 LLASWSFDGP
+103 LLATWSFDGP
-113 LVATFH
+113 IVATFH

-142 SARIAVSVAARRTLV
+142 SARIAVSQAARRTLV

-166 IPNGVSMAAFA
+166 IPNGVSMASFA
-177 DVEPFPGWP
+177 DVEPFAGWP

-192 GFLGRFEEA
+192 GFLGRFDEA
-201 RKGLPVLLEAFA
+201 RKGLPVLLAAFEK
-213 QLAVTRPGLRLLIAG
+213 LAESRPGLRLLIAG
-228 PGDPDEVWRE
+228 PGDPDEVRDS
-238 LPPELVGRVELLG
+238 LPAGIADRVELLG
-251 QVSDADKARMLRSVD
+251 LVSDTDKARMLASVD
-266 VYVAPNTGGESF
+266 VYVAPNIGGESF

-283 EAMAVGTPVL
+283 EAMAVGTPVI
-293 ASDLEA
+293 ASDLDA
-299 FRAVLGD
+299 FRAVLD
-306 GDSGR
+306 GGRSGR
-311 LFANGDAADLAA
+311 LFATGDSDDLALVA
-323 KAGDLLDDPA
+323 AELLDDPE
-333 ARASLAA
+333 ARASLAR
-340 LGRATARRYDWS
+340 LGRATARSYDWS
-352 VVAREIVRV
+352 TVARDIERV
-361 YETVAPGAPPVAP
+361 YETVATPTPPV
-374 TRRTPRAPL
+374 TTPRGPN

>member
-24 LAIALIAMGHEVS
+24 LALALIGLGHDVS
-37 VITPADDDA
+37 VITPADDEA

-84 RDGNFDVV
+84 REGDFDVV

-103 LLASWSFDGP
+103 LLATWSFDGP

-142 SARIAVSVAARRTLV
+142 SARIAVSQAARRTLV
-157 EHLGGDAVL
+157 EHLGGDAVM

-177 DVEPFPGWP
+177 GVEPFPGWP
-186 GDGGAL
+186 GEGGAL

-201 RKGLPVLLEAFA
+201 RKGLPILLAAFEK
-213 QLAVTRPGLRLLIAG
+213 LAVERPGLRLLIAG
-228 PGDPDEVWRE
+228 PGDPDDVRDA
-238 LPPELVGRVELLG
+238 LPADVFDRVHLLG
-251 QVSDADKARMLRSVD
+251 QVSAADKARMLASVD
-266 VYVAPNTGGESF
+266 VYVAPNIGGESF

-283 EAMAVGTPVL
+283 EAMAVGTAVL
-293 ASDLEA
+293 ASDIEA
-299 FRAVLGD
+299 FRAVLD
-306 GDSGR
+306 GGRSGQ
-311 LFANGDAADLAA
+311 LFATGDPDDLAL
-323 KAGDLLDDPA
+323 KAAELLDDPG
-333 ARASLAA
+333 ARAALVV
-340 LGRATARRYDWS
+340 LGRATARTYDWS
-352 VVAREIVRV
+352 TVARDIVRV
-361 YETVAPGAPPVAP
+361 YETVAVDAPDAFA
-374 TRRTPRAPL
+374 RRGPY